1 MTYRPEIDGLRA
13 IAVLVVVLFHL
24 RVPGFA
30 GGYVGVDMFFVISGL
45 LITSII
51 KTKIEADT
59 FRLSDFYFRRI
70 RRLLPPL
77 IVTVAATV
85 AAAALILTPYD
96 MLAFGRTAAAAL
108 FSLSNIVFY
117 LEAGYWDT
125 ASELKP
131 LLHTWSLGVE
141 EQFYLFWPALILG
154 LVRAQKRV
162 PFAVSTAVLTV
173 AGFALCV
180 WYTGVDQSGAFY
192 LLPLRAFQFLLGAL
206 LIPLSRTI
214 SAIPGRRQRSLRR
227 WSLWSGLA
235 LTAASVALLGDGSD
249 FPGWV
254 VLLPTCGAALCLLS
268 GSSVP
273 TQRVWGMR
281 LLDNDLSVWIGRVS
295 YSMYL
300 VHWPIIALYRYES
313 GIELALGEQL
323 LLALATLAATALLH
337 YGIERRFYQ
346 RAGVRKTR
354 RATLTGG
361 AFALRTAG
369 CAALVAII
377 SGSAWLHDGWTW
389 RFPRLQL
396 TPKQI
401 SAGMDARFTY
411 VRETCMVHSP
421 RTHKL
426 CAQGSGPTV
435 LVIGNSH
442 EVDGVNF
449 LTGAS
454 RGGAFPLDIVRFG
467 SINYCRDLRREND
480 RLTSDG
486 KNCQERLDALME
498 LVDSNQLDAI
508 LYSSSAPFSAPPE
521 GGQLPLLEII
531 REVKRRRP
539 RLPVAILG
547 GFIYTRV
554 DCHIL
559 VNQSGSTDAC
569 AEPENV
575 RYFED
580 DPSSMPLY
588 SDFMG
593 LADLYIDR
601 VDLLCR
607 DRTTRSCRTR
617 TEDGVPALYD
627 RHHQSLEFAVWTGE
641 LFSQR
646 HPDALLKLT
655 QGRSSSAALSG
666 G

>member
-24 RVPGFA
+24 RAPGFA
-30 GGYVGVDMFFVISGL
+30 GGYVGVDMFFVISGF

-51 KTKIEADT
+51 KTKIEAGT
-59 FRLSDFYFRRI
+59 FRLSGFYFRRI

-85 AAAALILTPYD
+85 GAGALILTPYD
-96 MLAFGRTAAAAL
+96 MIALGRTAAAAL

-154 LVRAQKRV
+154 LVKAQKKI
-162 PFAVSTAVLTV
+162 PFSASTGAITLV
-173 AGFALCV
+173 GFATCA
-180 WYTGVDQSGAFY
+180 WYTGVDQSAAFY
-192 LLPLRAFQFLLGAL
+192 LLPLRVFQFSLGAH
-206 LIPLSRTI
+206 LIPLSKAI
-214 SAIPGRRQRSLRR
+214 STLPGRRQRFLRAS
-227 WSLWSGLA
+227 SLWSGLA
-235 LTAASVALLGDGSD
+235 LTAAAVALLSDGTR

-254 VLLPTCGAALCLLS
+254 VLLPTCGAAFCLLS

-273 TQRVWGMR
+273 AHRVWGMK

-300 VHWPIIALYRYES
+300 VHWPIIALYRYQS

-323 LLALATLAATALLH
+323 LLALATLAATCLLH

-346 RAGVRKTR
+346 RAGVRKTH
-354 RATLTGG
+354 RATLSGG

-396 TPKQI
+396 APEQI
-401 SAGMDARFTY
+401 SAGMQARFTH
-411 VRETCMVHSP
+411 VRKTCMVHYP
-421 RTHKL
+421 RTHEL
-426 CAQGSGPTV
+426 CARRNGPTF

-454 RGGAFPLDIVRFG
+454 RDAFPLDIIRFG
-467 SINYCRDLRREND
+467 SINYCRDLRRENG
-480 RLTSDG
+480 RLRSDG
-486 KNCQERLDALME
+486 KNCQERLDALMN
-498 LVDSNQLDAI
+498 LVDSDQLDAI
-508 LYSSSAPFSAPPE
+508 LYASSAPFSAPPE

-539 RLPVAILG
+539 QLPVAILG

-554 DCHIL
+554 ECHRL
-559 VNQSGSTDAC
+559 VNQFGSTDAC
-569 AEPENV
+569 ADPENV

-580 DPSSMPLY
+580 DPASMPLY
-588 SDFMG
+588 SDFME

-601 VDLLCR
+601 VGLLCS

-617 TEDGVPALYD
+617 TEEGVPALYD

-646 HPDALLKLT
+646 QPDALLKLT
-655 QGRSSSAALSG
+655 RGRSSPAAASG